1 MARRCK
7 CHHCKEWIEKDEER
21 VEHNITEKQKKY
33 FHTYCLPKFI
43 KEKEIK
49 DIEVKKWNNLYEY
62 IKVEIM
68 GYTKEKQLTPA
79 MRTKLLS
86 LRNGSFVKR
95 GVTMSKE
102 GYDYD
107 VILTTFK
114 AKKIEVERAIFGKT
128 FEDDNHKFNY
138 IMVIITNSINDVAKR
153 LENAK
158 KQKDKEEELKEI
170 IKETKDVKE
179 VYNEYKEIQT
189 KKQKQKKNQVA
200 SLLSDLL

>member
-68 GYTKEKQLTPA
+68 GYTKEKQKVLFLI
-79 MRTKLLS
+79 RRK
-86 LRNGSFVKR
+86 
-95 GVTMSKE
+95 
-102 GYDYD
+102 
-107 VILTTFK
+107 K
-114 AKKIEVERAIFGKT
+114 APCGG
-128 FEDDNHKFNY
+128 
-138 IMVIITNSINDVAKR
+138 
-153 LENAK
+153 
-158 KQKDKEEELKEI
+158 
-170 IKETKDVKE
+170 
-179 VYNEYKEIQT
+179 
-189 KKQKQKKNQVA
+189 NQVR
-200 SLLSDLL
+200 